1 MTQKNN
7 RTALIYTLFDKPNFG
22 CFLQVFAMSEVLRS
36 FNFNP
41 FVARIPAVSKP
52 TAFDE
57 FFYNPYYSIYKNL
70 VKVKAKLFSNQNRQS
85 TLDHSPEFLESRSH
99 SFKDAFKCL
108 QVVDPLFSADVSIF
122 GSDEIWNISNNGF
135 DHYLEYFG
143 YNSPSRINIA
153 YAPSIASCRPGL
165 ILRDRKRSRLIK
177 KLDFVFPRD
186 SATLDMVNQLRS
198 DHSNIVVDPTVLIA
212 DWLKYKSQFCLDYD
226 YVLYYGYS
234 PTPKLIKWLK
244 MVAAEHSLKLI
255 CLNFEYSW
263 CDQSIAC
270 SPFDFLTVLEK
281 ASFVVTDT
289 FHGCIFST
297 LLNKNF
303 VAVDPSKKAYD
314 FMRRFDQIDIVYS
327 SKQLDDIDDS
337 LSLFHLLTKHSRDMK
352 IKEARDR
359 SLSLFYE
366 ALCAENERQ

>member
-7 RTALIYTLFDKPNFG
+7 RSALIYTLFDKPNFG

-52 TAFDE
+52 KALDE
-57 FFYNPYYSIYKNL
+57 FFYNPYYLVYKNL
-70 VKVKAKLFSNQNRQS
+70 VKLKSKLSSNQTQQLALS
-85 TLDHSPEFLESRSH
+85 HSPEFLESRSH
-99 SFKDAFKCL
+99 SFVNAFKCL
-108 QVVDPLFSADVSIF
+108 QVVDTPFSADVSIF

-143 YNSPSRINIA
+143 FNTSSKIKIA
-153 YAPSIASCRPGL
+153 YAPSIASCRQDL
-165 ILRDRKRSRLIK
+165 ILRDRRRSRLIK

-186 SATLDMVNQLRS
+186 SATLDLVNKLRS
-198 DHSNIVVDPTVLIA
+198 DNPNIVVDPTVLIA
-212 DWLKYKSQFCLDYD
+212 DWSKHKSQFRLDYD
-226 YVLYYGYS
+226 YILYYGYS
-234 PTPKLIKWLK
+234 PSPKLIKWLK
-244 MVAAEHSLKLI
+244 MVAAENSLKLI
-255 CLNFEYSW
+255 CLNFEYLW

-270 SPFDFLTVLEK
+270 SPFDFLAVLEK
-281 ASFVVTDT
+281 ASFAVTDT

-303 VAVDPSKKAYD
+303 IAVDPSKKAYD

-327 SKQLDDIDDS
+327 SIQLDDIDDS
-337 LSLFHLLTKHSRDMK
+337 LSLFHSLTKQSRDMK
-352 IKEARDR
+352 IKEARGR
-359 SLSLFYE
+359 SLGLFYE
-366 ALCAENERQ
+366 ALCEENKRQ